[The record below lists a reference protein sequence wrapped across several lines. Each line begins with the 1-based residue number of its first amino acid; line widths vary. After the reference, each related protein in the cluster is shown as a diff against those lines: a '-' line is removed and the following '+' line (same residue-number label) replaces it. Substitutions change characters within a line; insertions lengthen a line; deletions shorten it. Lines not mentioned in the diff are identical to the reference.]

1 PNVPDNRLFEYRQ
14 PIVGMSGSVL
24 GYNNGANTQEGEPD
38 HASGLND
45 VSADHSVWWTWQ
57 APDTERMLFSAT
69 SSKIDSVVNV
79 YRGTDL
85 NALTPVPAERLS
97 ADELWFVAEAGE
109 TYHLALAGRDGAQG
123 DLALTW
129 DSAEP
134 AAAPL
139 VINGDNGQPAIICEL
154 PECDM
159 DASGN

>member
-1 PNVPDNRLFEYRQ
+1 GRLRFDGDAMEDDNGDRVTFNNVSRQGRRTNQTGTAPPGAPIDPDNPNAPDNRLFEYRQ

-79 YRGTDL
+79 YRGT
-85 NALTPVPAERLS
+85 
-97 ADELWFVAEAGE
+97 
-109 TYHLALAGRDGAQG
+109 
-123 DLALTW
+123 
-129 DSAEP
+129 
-134 AAAPL
+134 
-139 VINGDNGQPAIICEL
+139 
-154 PECDM
+154 
-159 DASGN
+159 